1 MPLRSAAL
9 ALIAAAALAASSG
22 VALSGGAANATSPG
36 TTAIACAS
44 VPSDIAG
51 LTAAQAIHAVA
62 QSMPHG
68 CGFTVSGQFD
78 GPGFDIDGW
87 ELDGTSTYGALGAAH
102 VVWLNQGM
110 VLDFYRAGGGEYLRI
125 YEYGKPNAAPDINV
139 RAEWQAFGISAAL
152 GKQAGSAK
160 WIKLTAAQQKKIN
173 PDLGVP
179 LTASALAGDIAQ
191 GSGKPWKLGGTKTVN
206 GVHCTVLIAPVN
218 NSGAGFLGESL
229 YVSTATGLP
238 VGINYVSQDNQPVSA
253 SFGHW
258 GQVAAVNPPPASKVV
273 AG

>member
-9 ALIAAAALAASSG
+9 ALVAAAALAATT
-22 VALSGGAANATSPG
+22 GAALPG
-36 TTAIACAS
+36 AVADASTPSAMVACAS
-44 VPSDIAG
+44 ASASIAG

-62 QSMPHG
+62 GNMPHA

-125 YEYGKPNAAPDINV
+125 YEYGKPNAAPDVNV
-139 RAEWQAFGISAAL
+139 RAEWQAFGISTAL
-152 GKQAGSAK
+152 VKKAGSAK

-173 PDLGVP
+173 PDLGVS
-179 LTASALAGDIAQ
+179 LTASALASDIAK

-218 NSGAGFLGESL
+218 NSGPGFLGESL
-229 YVSTATGLP
+229 YVNTATGLP
-238 VGINYVSQDNQPVSA
+238 VGINYVSQDNQPVTA

-258 GQVAAVNPPPASKVV
+258 GHVAAVNPPPSSKVV
-273 AG
+273 QP